1 MSLRRAHGFLGCPHV
16 GHSLMDSMG
25 SASMTVTIAMF
36 CGLGD
41 SFS

>member
-1 MSLRRAHGFLGCPHV
+1 MTWSRNTPDCPHV

-25 SASMTVTIAMF
+25 SASMTVTTAMF